1 MNSQAN
7 KPPSSADTIPAALIR
22 LHAEDSA
29 AANNDTVS
37 GFYLEQSEIELRR
50 EINRAGSFAAWL
62 KDYSHLP
69 AYVAAAREA
78 L

>member
-1 MNSQAN
+1 MADRSG
-7 KPPSSADTIPAALIR
+7 PSADTIPAALIR

-50 EINRAGSFAAWL
+50 EINRAGSFANWL
-62 KDYSHLP
+62 KDYAHLP